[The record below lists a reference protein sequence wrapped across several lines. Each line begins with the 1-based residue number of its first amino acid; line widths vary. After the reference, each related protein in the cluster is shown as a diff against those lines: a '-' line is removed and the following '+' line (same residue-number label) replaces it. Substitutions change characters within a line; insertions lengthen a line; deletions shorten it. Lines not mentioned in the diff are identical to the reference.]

1 VLNTLIQV
9 LPVIYFT
16 AVAVPLVITDIREHR
31 LPNKLTL
38 PAIPLT
44 LGSWLALA
52 VMDSNRWPD
61 FAVAVGS
68 AVIIFALGLGAN
80 AIGSLGMGDV
90 KLAVGLVLMLA
101 WFIGLWAL
109 LVPIVAL
116 VAVAVHILVGV
127 RVGILRAGSSLA
139 FGPHLIGSAVLLF
152 GVGVF

>member
-1 VLNTLIQV
+1 MLNTLIQV

-52 VMDSNRWPD
+52 VMDNRWAD

-80 AIGSLGMGDV
+80 RVGSLGMGDV

-101 WFIGLWAL
+101 WFIGVWAL
-109 LVPIVAL
+109 LLPIVAG
-116 VAVAVHILVGV
+116 VIVAVHILVGV
-127 RVGILRAGSSLA
+127 RLGILGAGSSLA

>member
-1 VLNTLIQV
+1 MDNIIQA
-9 LPVIYFT
+9 LPVAYFG
-16 AVAVPLVITDIREHR
+16 AVAVPLIITDIREHR
-31 LPNKLTL
+31 LPNKLTI

-44 LGSWLALA
+44 AVSWLALA
-52 VMDSNRWPD
+52 VMGNRWAD
-61 FAVAVGS
+61 FAVALGV
-68 AVIIFALGLGAN
+68 AVIVFAVGLGVN
-80 AIGSLGMGDV
+80 RMGYLGMGDV
-90 KLAVGLVLMLA
+90 KLFTGLALMLA